1 MKKIFL
7 ALIAYHLSLFA
18 FSEEGMWIPS
28 LMKALNEADMQ
39 KMGCKLSADDIYNI
53 NKSSLKDAVLQFGGG
68 CTGEMIS
75 GEGLLITNHHCG

>member
-1 MKKIFL
+1 MKKLFL
-7 ALIAYHLSLFA
+7 VSLYSLLATFYS

-39 KMGCKLSADDIYNI
+39 KMGCKLSAEDIYSI
-53 NKSSLKDAVLQFGGG
+53 NKSSLKDGVIHFGGG

-75 GEGLLITNHHCG
+75 GE